1 MIEEQWWVDTR
12 LSEIPTTVENI
23 PTETFSALTKSFSF
37 ILRPPLWW
45 FLQHFRSHL
54 QTVGVFFNSLP
65 STNVFEVC
73 GCVTRGFVLMLW
85 VKKNKTKV
93 FVKINKSFQF
103 DLLSLS
109 SSALCFY

>member
-73 GCVTRGFVLMLW
+73 GCVTRGFVLMHLH
-85 VKKNKTKV
+85 VVGKKKQTKQ
-93 FVKINKSFQF
+93 KY
-103 DLLSLS
+103 L
-109 SSALCFY
+109 